1 VSEEQEAVSEEQEAV
16 SEEQEAVSEEQEAV
30 SEAIQAEAAQAEVL
44 VAGPGP
50 ASGLESVPD
59 RVSAW

>member
-1 VSEEQEAVSEEQEAV
+1 VSEEQEAV